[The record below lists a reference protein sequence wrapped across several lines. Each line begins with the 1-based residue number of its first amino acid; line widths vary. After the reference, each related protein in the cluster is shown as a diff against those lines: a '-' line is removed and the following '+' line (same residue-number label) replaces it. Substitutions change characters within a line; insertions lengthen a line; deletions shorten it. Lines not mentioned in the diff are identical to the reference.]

1 MGIITLEPPSIRRLG
16 FLEIRASRRRR
27 HSADRVRRPTTE
39 LPSQF
44 LILLPQVRILRLNSF
59 EILHTRHRPSSFTNA
74 LIEFMS
80 EGLALSFEFDYFMF
94 ELDD

>member
-1 MGIITLEPPSIRRLG
+1 MGIITLEPPSIGRLG
-16 FLEIRASRRRR
+16 FLKIRASRRRR
-27 HSADRVRRPTTE
+27 HSDNRVRRPTAE
-39 LPSQF
+39 LSSQF
-44 LILLPQVRILRLNSF
+44 LVLLPQVRILRLNSF
-59 EILHTRHRPSSFTNA
+59 EILHTRYRSPSFTDA

>member
-1 MGIITLEPPSIRRLG
+1 M
-16 FLEIRASRRRR
+16 
-27 HSADRVRRPTTE
+27 
-39 LPSQF
+39 PSQL
-44 LILLPQVRILRLNSF
+44 LILLPQVRILRLYSF
-59 EILHTRHRPSSFTNA
+59 EILHTRYRPSAFTDA

>member
-1 MGIITLEPPSIRRLG
+1 MGIITLEPPSIGRLG
-16 FLEIRASRRRR
+16 LFKIGTSRRRG
-27 HSADRVRRPTTE
+27 HPANRVWRPTAE
-39 LPSQF
+39 LSPEF

-59 EILHTRHRPSSFTNA
+59 EILHTRYRPSSFADA

-94 ELDD
+94 ELND